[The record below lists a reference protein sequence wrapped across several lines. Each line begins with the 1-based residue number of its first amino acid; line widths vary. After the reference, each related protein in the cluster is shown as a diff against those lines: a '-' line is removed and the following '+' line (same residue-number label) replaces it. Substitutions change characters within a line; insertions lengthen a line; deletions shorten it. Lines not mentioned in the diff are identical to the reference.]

1 MDIFYLCPY
10 LLLLEQGDCDTE
22 RLNEASDDFIRHL
35 SHLHEEHGNHTCVF
49 LHLQYT
55 KFRLTILRERYHNN
69 GQSHLVC
76 YCHVVGAIMYVENT
90 MERMEK
96 DGRVPETEKPVRP
109 ATGLPCCG
117 RTTPS
122 TLSNCFMPA
131 MN

>member
-1 MDIFYLCPY
+1 MYLPVP
-10 LLLLEQGDCDTE
+10 LPAFTGTGDCDTE

-55 KFRLTILRERYHNN
+55 KFRLTVLRERYHNN

-76 YCHVVGAIMYVENT
+76 YCHVVELSCMWKTRWNGWK
-90 MERMEK
+90 K

-117 RTTPS
+117 LTMPS
-122 TLSNCFMPA
+122 ILLNCFMPA